1 MNPNIKIAPEPTL
14 RRLPLY
20 HHYLKTLSDRG
31 REIVSCTHIGTDLRL
46 DPTQVRKDL
55 AVTGIRGRPKVG
67 YVIPVLLTA
76 IEDFLGWN
84 NLADAFLVGAG
95 NLGAALVGY
104 EGFRRYGLNI
114 VAVFDEDPRKIGTMI
129 GDKEIL
135 PLRKLSNLAR
145 RMKVHLGVLTVPAQ
159 VAQEIT
165 NIMIEGGI
173 HGIWNFAPI
182 TLTVPDDVVVQNE
195 NLASGLAVL
204 AKKLATRSASLQAAA
219 KES

>member
-20 HHYLKTLSDRG
+20 HHYLRSMFEHG
-31 REIVSCTHIGTDLRL
+31 REVISCTHIGNDLRL

-67 YVIPVLLTA
+67 YQIPILLAA
-76 IEDFLGWN
+76 IEEFLGWN

-104 EGFRRYGLNI
+104 EGFKRYGLNI
-114 VAVFDEDPRKIGTMI
+114 VAVFDDDPRKIGSFL
-129 GDKEIL
+129 GDKEVL

-145 RMKVHLGVLTVPAQ
+145 RMKVHLGVLTVPAPC
-159 VAQEIT
+159 AQEIT
-165 NIMIEGGI
+165 NLMVEGGI
-173 HGIWNFAPI
+173 HGIWNFAPV
-182 TLTVPDDVVVQNE
+182 TLTVPGDVVVQNE

-204 AKKLATRSASLQAAA
+204 AKKLATRQASLSAIA
-219 KES
+219 KEK